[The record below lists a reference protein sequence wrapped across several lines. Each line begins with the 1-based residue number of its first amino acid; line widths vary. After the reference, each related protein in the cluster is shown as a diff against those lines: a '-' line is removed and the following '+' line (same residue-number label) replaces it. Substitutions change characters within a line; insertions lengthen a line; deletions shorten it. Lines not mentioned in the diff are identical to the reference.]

1 MTKQHCVTSHTAASD
16 SAAPAAQRTTLAHS
30 SSSRISVASSS
41 ARDMG
46 SNRQRVAAR
55 ATRFTASPARG
66 TPGAMNPYS
75 KNLFT
80 DASATEVIVAELR
93 RREERGGVRVEQGS
107 FHAPRRA
114 APRRAAA
121 APPPL
126 TCPRPI

>member
-41 ARDMG
+41 AREMG
-46 SNRQRVAAR
+46 SNRHRVAAR

-93 RREERGGVRVEQGS
+93 GEAQGEY
-107 FHAPRRA
+107 
-114 APRRAAA
+114 
-121 APPPL
+121 
-126 TCPRPI
+126 

>member
-107 FHAPRRA
+107 FSRQRRA

-126 TCPRPI
+126 TCPRPK